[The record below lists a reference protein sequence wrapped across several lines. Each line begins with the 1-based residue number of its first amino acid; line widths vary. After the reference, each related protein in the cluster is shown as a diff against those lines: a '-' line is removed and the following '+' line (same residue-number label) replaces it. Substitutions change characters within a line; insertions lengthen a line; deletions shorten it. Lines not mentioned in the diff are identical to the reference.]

1 LGLAA
6 RIAGRDTTHMLAL
19 IAPILVSAAICS
31 RTGTTSGKHLPPATA
46 EAILDRT
53 STRALR
59 KAQTILRLR
68 LDELREADFARVRA
82 VIEHRLPV
90 DALVATPSP
99 VPKATSR
106 ETSCGPMRTTE

>member
-1 LGLAA
+1 
-6 RIAGRDTTHMLAL
+6 MLAH
-19 IAPILVSAAICS
+19 IAPLLVSAAICS
-31 RTGTTSGKHLPPATA
+31 PASSTSGKHLPPATA

-99 VPKATSR
+99 VPKATSS
-106 ETSCGPMRTTE
+106 ETSCRPMRTTG